1 MSLSAALFSDSQA
14 RLFRWV
20 FGQPDRSFH
29 LSELRRLT
37 GLGSASLQRE
47 LRRLTEAGLLTSERV
62 GNLRKFQANPDS
74 PVFAELVALTRKT
87 LALEPQLRGALAHL
101 LPRLKLALIF
111 GSVAKQTDTASS
123 DVELLL
129 VGDELTLGEVLQCLV
144 PLEAELG
151 RSIIPTLY
159 SVAEFE
165 RRRAEPDSFVQRVLE
180 QPILPLLG
188 NPGELAGSG

>member
-1 MSLSAALFSDSQA
+1 MPLHTALFSDSQA
-14 RLFRWV
+14 RVFRWV
-20 FGQPDRSFH
+20 FGHPDRSFH

-87 LALEPQLRGALAHL
+87 LSLEPQLRGALARL

-111 GSVAKQTDTASS
+111 GSVAKQIETASS
-123 DVELLL
+123 DVDLLL
-129 VGDELTLGEVLQCLV
+129 VGDELTLGEVLECLV
-144 PLEAELG
+144 PLEAEVG
-151 RSIIPTLY
+151 RSISPTLY
-159 SVAEFE
+159 SVGEFE
-165 RRRAEPDSFVQRVLE
+165 RRRAEADSFVQRVLG
-180 QPILPLLG
+180 QTTGLLLG
-188 NPGELAGSG
+188 NPGELAETR